1 MILKGNQ
8 RGGGRQMALHLL
20 NANQNEHVEVHEV
33 SGFIAEDVQGALKE
47 TYAMSKATK
56 CKQYMYSLSLNPP
69 EEAGYVT
76 KQQFIETI
84 DRAEKKLGLEGQ
96 PRLVVFHDKEGRGHA
111 HCVWSRIDSEKMIA
125 VNMSRDHSKLNE
137 LAKQLFLENN
147 WTLPEGF
154 IDKNRKSPLNYTRQ
168 EWAQAQ
174 RSKQNPQEIRQ
185 ALQESWCMSDSRKSF
200 EAALK
205 ERGYFLAQG
214 NKGRYIAVDLNG
226 KPHSLTRKLNKEAK
240 DLEPRLGDPA
250 KLPTVDQRKEE
261 IGKSLG
267 NIFKSY
273 SEELNQKHRQEMSP
287 LLKKKQAMTKQHRT
301 EREKQKTMQQE
312 RWASEEA
319 KRVARIRRGFKGLW
333 DRLTGSHA
341 RTQKKNESETQKCL
355 SRDLNEQDALRA
367 NQLETRQGLQ
377 KQVKHLRT
385 QQKQELADLVKDVN
399 SQFEKLEMNKL
410 HREWLEQERSNKTFA
425 RKLDK
430 GPDFEPEI

>member
-20 NANQNEHVEVHEV
+20 NVEQNEHVEVHEV

-56 CKQYMYSLSLNPP
+56 CTQYMYSLSLNPP

-76 KQQFIETI
+76 KEKFIATI
-84 DRAEKKLGLEGQ
+84 NRAEKKLGLEGQ

-125 VNMSRDHSKLNE
+125 VNMSHDHNKLFDLSK
-137 LAKQLFLENN
+137 KLFIEND
-147 WTLPEGF
+147 WTLPPGF
-154 IDKNRKSPLNYTRQ
+154 IDKNKKSPLNYTRQ

-174 RSKQNPQEIRQ
+174 RTKQNPQEIRE
-185 ALQESWCMSDSRKSF
+185 ALQESWAISDSRKAF

-226 KPHSLTRKLNKEAK
+226 KPHSLTRKLNKEAS
-240 DLEPRLGDPA
+240 DLKPRLGDPA
-250 KLPTVDQRKEE
+250 KLLTVDQRKEE
-261 IGKSLG
+261 IGKTLG
-267 NIFKSY
+267 KIFKSY
-273 SEELNQKHRQEMSP
+273 SEELSQKHRQEMSP
-287 LLKKKQAMTKQHRT
+287 LLKKKQAMTKQHRA
-301 EREKQKTMQQE
+301 EREAQQTVQQE

-319 KRVARIRRGFKGLW
+319 KRIARIRRGFKGLW

-341 RTQKKNESETQKCL
+341 RTQKKNEAETQKCL
-355 SRDLNEQDALRA
+355 SRDRKEQDNLRA
-367 NQLETRQGLQ
+367 SQLETRQGLQ
-377 KQVKHLRT
+377 NQVKQLRT
-385 QQKQELADLVKDVN
+385 QQKQERADLVKDVN
-399 SQFEKLEMNKL
+399 RQFEKLEMNVQ
-410 HREWLEQERSNKTFA
+410 HRKWLEQERKNRSHA
-425 RKLDK
+425 QKLDK
-430 GPDFEPEI
+430 GPDFEPGI